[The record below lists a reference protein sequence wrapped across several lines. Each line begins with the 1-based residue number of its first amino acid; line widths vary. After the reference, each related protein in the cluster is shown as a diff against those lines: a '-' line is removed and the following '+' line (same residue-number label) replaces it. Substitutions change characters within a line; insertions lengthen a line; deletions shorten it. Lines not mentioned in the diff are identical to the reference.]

1 MGYINTN
8 NIFMDL
14 SFPLKDCVGKCAN
27 FTENDEENNG
37 KKLYAEI
44 VEGSSPK
51 WNNDK
56 YITKMK

>member
-51 WNNDK
+51 
-56 YITKMK
+56 